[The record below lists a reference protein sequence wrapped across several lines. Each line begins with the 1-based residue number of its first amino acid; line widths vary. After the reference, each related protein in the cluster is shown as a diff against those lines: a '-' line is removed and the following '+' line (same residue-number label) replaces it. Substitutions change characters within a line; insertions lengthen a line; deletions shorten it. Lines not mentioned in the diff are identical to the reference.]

1 MNINNSF
8 INVIRDKRI
17 KDIYGNDLILF
28 ILYINNFFLN
38 LTFISF
44 LNIYIL
50 HKYLKKILLFLYQ
63 NN

>member
-28 ILYINNFFLN
+28 ILYINNFFLILIEFN
-38 LTFISF
+38 FYFIF
-44 LNIYIL
+44 
-50 HKYLKKILLFLYQ
+50 
-63 NN
+63 

>member
-50 HKYLKKILLFLYQ
+50 HKY
-63 NN
+63 

>member
-28 ILYINNFFLN
+28 ILFFHNFFFEFN
-38 LTFISF
+38 FYFIF
-44 LNIYIL
+44 KHI
-50 HKYLKKILLFLYQ
+50 HFT
-63 NN
+63 